1 MLIKFCENAKGKVFL
16 MTVFDPQQLQKAK
29 DESFSSL
36 VLISLLN
43 VQSIDYANY
52 LGLMSDDEI
61 VNVLDN

>member
-1 MLIKFCENAKGKVFL
+1 